1 MAVADQGS
9 FSLAAET
16 LHLTQSAV
24 SRRVASLERRLAV
37 PVFDRVGRR
46 VTLTEAGR
54 TLLPRARRILADLE
68 DTRTVLRDLSGRV
81 AGPLA
86 LATSHHIG
94 LRRLP
99 PVLRQFNRAHPEVE
113 LDLQFL
119 DSEAAHE
126 LLLQG
131 SLELAVVTLAPGGV
145 PPLASHAVW
154 DDPLRFAVGAEDP
167 LLDAAPVGLEALAR
181 RPAVLPGPGTYTGRI
196 VTGMFERAG
205 LGLARVLTTN
215 YLETIQMMTR
225 IGLGW
230 TVLPETMIEA
240 GLRPLPVAGA
250 PPMRRTLGWVR
261 HPDRTPSNAARAF
274 VRALEARGDRASPVS
289 RRSAAPGPDSA
300 RGGGGDGP

>member
-1 MAVADQGS
+1 MNQPERVMDTPELVAFVAVADHGS
-9 FSLAAET
+9 FSAAADA

-24 SRRVASLERRLAV
+24 SRRIATLERRLAV

-46 VTLTEAGR
+46 VALTEAGR
-54 TLLPRARRILADLE
+54 ALLPRARRILGDLE
-68 DTRTVLRDLSGRV
+68 DTRTLLRDLSGRV

-99 PVLRQFNRAHPEVE
+99 PVLRAFSHDHPDVE

-131 SLELAVVTLAPGGV
+131 ALELAVVTLAPGGV
-145 PPLASHAVW
+145 PPLASEAVW
-154 DDPLRFAVGAEDP
+154 DDPLVFAVGAEDP
-167 LLDAAPVGLEALAR
+167 LRTRERVTLEALAG

-196 VTGMFERAG
+196 VTGLFERAG
-205 LGLARVLTTN
+205 LPLARTLTTN

-230 TVLPETMIEA
+230 TVLPATMIED
-240 GLRPLPVAGA
+240 GLFPLEVTGTTAL
-250 PPMRRTLGWVR
+250 RRTLGWVR
-261 HPDRTPSNAARAF
+261 HPGRTPSNAALAF
-274 VRALEARGDRASPVS
+274 VEALRAH
-289 RRSAAPGPDSA
+289 
-300 RGGGGDGP
+300 GDGATG

>member
-1 MAVADQGS
+1 MMSAMDTPELAAFVAVADHGS
-9 FSLAAET
+9 FSLAAEA
-16 LHLTQSAV
+16 LHLTQSAT
-24 SRRVASLERRLAV
+24 SRRIASLERRLGV

-46 VTLTEAGR
+46 VSLTEAGR
-54 TLLPRARRILADLE
+54 ALLPRARRILGDLE
-68 DTRTVLRDLSGRV
+68 DTRILLRDLSGRV

-99 PVLRQFNRAHPEVE
+99 PVLRRFSRDYPEVE
-113 LDLQFL
+113 LDLEFL
-119 DSEAAHE
+119 DSETAHE

-131 SLELAVVTLAPGGV
+131 ALELAVVTLAPGGV

-154 DDPLRFAVGAEDP
+154 DDPLVFAVGEEDP
-167 LLDAAPVGLEALAR
+167 LLAAAPVDLASLAA

-205 LGLARVLTTN
+205 LTLARTLTTN

-230 TVLPETMIEA
+230 TVLPETMLED
-240 GLRPLPVAGA
+240 GLVSLPVEGA
-250 PPMRRTLGWVR
+250 PVMRRTLGWVR

-274 VRALEARGDRASPVS
+274 VRVLENHGD
-289 RRSAAPGPDSA
+289 
-300 RGGGGDGP
+300 

>member
-1 MAVADQGS
+1 MDTPELAAFVAVADHGS
-9 FSLAAET
+9 FSLAADA
-16 LHLTQSAV
+16 LHLTQSAT
-24 SRRVASLERRLAV
+24 SRRIASLERRLGV

-54 TLLPRARRILADLE
+54 VLLPRARRLLGDLE

-99 PVLRQFNRAHPEVE
+99 PVLRHFSREHPEVE

-131 SLELAVVTLAPGGV
+131 VLELAVVTLAPGGV

-154 DDPLRFAVGAEDP
+154 DDPLVFAAGAEDP
-167 LLDAAPVGLEALAR
+167 LLAAEAIDLATLAA

-196 VTGMFERAG
+196 VTAMFERAG
-205 LGLARVLTTN
+205 LTLTRTLTTN

-230 TVLPETMIEA
+230 TVLPQTMIED
-240 GLRPLPVAGA
+240 GLAPLAVVDA
-250 PPMRRTLGWVR
+250 PALQRTLGWVR

-274 VRALEARGDRASPVS
+274 VRVLEAQGDPAS
-289 RRSAAPGPDSA
+289 APG
-300 RGGGGDGP
+300 